1 MDHVLQTATLLECRT
16 EFSTSI
22 LEEETY
28 SLGIPIV
35 SLDEQYC
42 VCVCVFEIPEAYAN
56 YTATQCTSF
65 NQCNYTV
72 HPVPGTKD
80 GQPNPDFT
88 RSILAIQPN
97 GSEWVWQHPD
107 MSDPL
112 QGGAYHISKTKD
124 AATGERYR

>member
-1 MDHVLQTATLLECRT
+1 MSNIA
-16 EFSTSI
+16 
-22 LEEETY
+22 
-28 SLGIPIV
+28 
-35 SLDEQYC
+35 
-42 VCVCVFEIPEAYAN
+42 CVCVFGIPEAYAN
-56 YTATQCTSF
+56 YTATQCTGF